1 MGVNKDKKI
10 RDKINAN
17 DMVIKISNSQLS
29 NTISSR
35 MGTLLKCGLSIGVK
49 KIAKNP
55 VGYDCPPNDVVTH
68 YIVSSFPQRVPKMFL
83 YVKLLSK
90 GKAGGVWAIS

>member
-1 MGVNKDKKI
+1 MLIEVNKAQTHKI
-10 RDKINAN
+10 AG

-35 MGTLLKCGLSIGVK
+35 MGTLLKCGLNIGVK

-55 VGYDCPPNDVVTH
+55 DRIQFN
-68 YIVSSFPQRVPKMFL
+68 IAK
-83 YVKLLSK
+83 
-90 GKAGGVWAIS
+90 IS

>member
-1 MGVNKDKKI
+1 MFLFPFSDDNPTKNKLG
-10 RDKINAN
+10 NAKN
-17 DMVIKISNSQLS
+17 IS

-55 VGYDCPPNDVVTH
+55 DRIQFN
-68 YIVSSFPQRVPKMFL
+68 IAK
-83 YVKLLSK
+83 
-90 GKAGGVWAIS
+90 IS

>member
-1 MGVNKDKKI
+1 MQIIIIPRIKPKSTPSELSKPFRLDFCITLENMGVNKDKKI
-10 RDKINAN
+10 KDKINAN

-35 MGTLLKCGLSIGVK
+35 MGTLLKCGLNIGVK

-55 VGYDCPPNDVVTH
+55 DRIQFN
-68 YIVSSFPQRVPKMFL
+68 IAK
-83 YVKLLSK
+83 
-90 GKAGGVWAIS
+90 IS